1 MDFDF
6 ALVLVALTF
15 LAALGW
21 VYDRVMLS
29 ANRRQRIAVAAAQA
43 AENGTSL
50 SDDTLDGLNKENAL
64 IDTARSLFPVLFI
77 VLILRSFLVEPFQ
90 IPSGSMLPTLKIGDF
105 ILVNKW
111 EYGFRLPVLGTKV
124 IPMNDPQRGDVVVF
138 KYPKQPAINYIKRVV
153 GLPGDRIKYFNKVL
167 YVNDKPQPQKVL
179 AQLPPGKPVR
189 ALIEEQLG
197 PVTHEMYRDLTPP
210 RIAAEWV
217 VPEGHYFMVGDNR
230 DNSNDSRYWGFVP
243 DELLVGK
250 AFAVWMH
257 WNTFFSVPDFGDARM
272 IK

>member
-50 SDDTLDGLNKENAL
+50 SDDTLDGLNKENPL

-90 IPSGSMLPTLKIGDF
+90 IPSGSMLPTLKSV
-105 ILVNKW
+105 IL
-111 EYGFRLPVLGTKV
+111 
-124 IPMNDPQRGDVVVF
+124 
-138 KYPKQPAINYIKRVV
+138 
-153 GLPGDRIKYFNKVL
+153 
-167 YVNDKPQPQKVL
+167 
-179 AQLPPGKPVR
+179 
-189 ALIEEQLG
+189 
-197 PVTHEMYRDLTPP
+197 
-210 RIAAEWV
+210 
-217 VPEGHYFMVGDNR
+217 
-230 DNSNDSRYWGFVP
+230 YW
-243 DELLVGK
+243 
-250 AFAVWMH
+250 
-257 WNTFFSVPDFGDARM
+257 
-272 IK
+272 